1 MDPDGVEMS
10 MLLSIDAIGKR
21 YSLLP
26 SEVMSRA
33 STFDLVVL
41 DAALGY
47 QSYIQDQADGKRATP
62 KLSQEEMMAAL
73 ERVNKKDGTKL

>member
-1 MDPDGVEMS
+1 LDPEGVEMS
-10 MLLSIDAIGKR
+10 MILSIDALGKR

-26 SEVMSRA
+26 SEVMSKA

-47 QSYIQDQADGKRATP
+47 QNYIQDRAEGKKTTP
-62 KLSQEEMMAAL
+62 KLSQEEMMAAM
-73 ERVNKKDGTKL
+73 ERVRKDGNNT

>member
-1 MDPDGVEMS
+1 MDPEGVEMS
-10 MLLSIDAIGKR
+10 MILSIDALGKR

-26 SEVMSRA
+26 SEVMSKA

-47 QSYIQDQADGKRATP
+47 QNYIQDRAEGKKTTP

-73 ERVNKKDGTKL
+73 ERVRKDGNDT

>member
-1 MDPDGVEMS
+1 MDPEGVEMS
-10 MLLSIDAIGKR
+10 MILSIDALGKR

-26 SEVMSRA
+26 SEVMSKA

-41 DAALGY
+41 DAAIGFEVYL
-47 QSYIQDQADGKRATP
+47 QNKADGKKEAP

-73 ERVNKKDGTKL
+73 ERVRKDDNKL

>member
-1 MDPDGVEMS
+1 MDPEGVEMS
-10 MLLSIDAIGKR
+10 MILSIDALGKR

-26 SEVMSRA
+26 SEVMEKA

-47 QSYIQDQADGKRATP
+47 QSYIHDKAEGKKQTP
-62 KLSQEEMMAAL
+62 QLSQEEMMAAM
-73 ERVNKKDGTKL
+73 ERVRKDGNNT

>member
-1 MDPDGVEMS
+1 
-10 MLLSIDAIGKR
+10 MLLSIDALGKR

-26 SEVMSRA
+26 SEVMLKA

-47 QSYIQDQADGKRATP
+47 QTYIQDKADGKKATP
-62 KLSQEEMMAAL
+62 KLSQDEMMAAL
-73 ERVNKKDGTKL
+73 ERVRNNDNKL

>member
-1 MDPDGVEMS
+1 MDPEGIEMS

-26 SEVMSRA
+26 SEVMERA

-47 QSYIQDQADGKRATP
+47 QKYIQDKADGKKTAP
-62 KLSQEEMMAAL
+62 QLSQDEMMAAM
-73 ERVNKKDGTKL
+73 ERVRNNGNKL

>member
-1 MDPDGVEMS
+1 MDPEGVEMS
-10 MLLSIDAIGKR
+10 MLLSIDALGKR

-26 SEVMSRA
+26 SEVMEKA

-47 QSYIQDQADGKRATP
+47 QSYIQDRADGKKQTP
-62 KLSQEEMMAAL
+62 KLSQEEMMAAM
-73 ERVNKKDGTKL
+73 ERVRKDGNDT

>member
-1 MDPDGVEMS
+1 MS
-10 MLLSIDAIGKR
+10 MLLSIDALGKR

-26 SEVMSRA
+26 SEVMSKA

-47 QSYIQDQADGKRATP
+47 QTYIQDQADGKKATP
-62 KLSQEEMMAAL
+62 KLSQEEMMAAM
-73 ERVNKKDGTKL
+73 ERVRKDGTKL

>member
-1 MDPDGVEMS
+1 MDPNGVEMS

-26 SEVMSRA
+26 SEVMSKA

-47 QSYIQDQADGKRATP
+47 QTYIQEQADGKKQTP
-62 KLSQEEMMAAL
+62 KLSQEEMMAAM
-73 ERVNKKDGTKL
+73 ERVRKDGNNT

>member
-1 MDPDGVEMS
+1 LDPEGVEMS
-10 MLLSIDAIGKR
+10 MILSIDALGKR

-26 SEVMSRA
+26 SEVMVKA

-41 DAALGY
+41 DAAIGFEVYL
-47 QSYIQDQADGKRATP
+47 QNKADGKKEAP

-73 ERVNKKDGTKL
+73 ERVRKDGNKL

>member
-1 MDPDGVEMS
+1 LDPEGVEMS

-26 SEVMSRA
+26 SEVMEKA

-47 QSYIQDQADGKRATP
+47 QSYIQDKAEGKKAAP
-62 KLSQEEMMAAL
+62 KLSQEEMISAL
-73 ERVNKKDGTKL
+73 ERVRKDGNKL

>member
-1 MDPDGVEMS
+1 MI
-10 MLLSIDAIGKR
+10 LSIDALGKR

-26 SEVMSRA
+26 SEVMSKA

-41 DAALGY
+41 DAAIGFEVYL
-47 QSYIQDQADGKRATP
+47 QNKADGKKEAP

-73 ERVNKKDGTKL
+73 ERVRKDDNKL

>member
-1 MDPDGVEMS
+1 MDPEGVEMS
-10 MLLSIDAIGKR
+10 MILSIDALGKR

-26 SEVMSRA
+26 SEVMSKA

-47 QSYIQDQADGKRATP
+47 QNYIQDRAEGKKTTP
-62 KLSQEEMMAAL
+62 KLSQEEMMAAM
-73 ERVNKKDGTKL
+73 ERVRKDGSNT

>member
-1 MDPDGVEMS
+1 LDPEGVEMS

-47 QSYIQDQADGKRATP
+47 QSYIQDQADGKKATP
-62 KLSQEEMMAAL
+62 KLSQEEMMAAM
-73 ERVNKKDGTKL
+73 ERVRKDDNKL

>member
-1 MDPDGVEMS
+1 MDPEGVEMS
-10 MLLSIDAIGKR
+10 MILSIDALGKR

-26 SEVMSRA
+26 SEVMTKA

-47 QSYIQDQADGKRATP
+47 QNYMQDKAEGKKQTP
-62 KLSQEEMMAAL
+62 KLSQEEMMAAM
-73 ERVNKKDGTKL
+73 ERVRKDGNAV

>member
-1 MDPDGVEMS
+1 
-10 MLLSIDAIGKR
+10 MLLSIDALGKR

-26 SEVMSRA
+26 SEVMEKA

-47 QSYIQDQADGKRATP
+47 QTYIQDQADGKKATP
-62 KLSQEEMMAAL
+62 KLSQEEMMAAM
-73 ERVNKKDGTKL
+73 ERVRKDDNNT

>member
-1 MDPDGVEMS
+1 MS
-10 MLLSIDAIGKR
+10 MLLSIDALGKR

-26 SEVMSRA
+26 SEVMLKA

-47 QSYIQDQADGKRATP
+47 QTYIQDKADGKKATP
-62 KLSQEEMMAAL
+62 KLSQDEMMAAL
-73 ERVNKKDGTKL
+73 ERVRNNDNKL

>member
-1 MDPDGVEMS
+1 MS

-41 DAALGY
+41 DAALGFQTY
-47 QSYIQDQADGKRATP
+47 MQDKADGKKATP
-62 KLSQEEMMAAL
+62 QLSQEEMIAAM
-73 ERVNKKDGTKL
+73 ERVRNNGTKL

>member
-1 MDPDGVEMS
+1 MDPEGVEMS
-10 MLLSIDAIGKR
+10 MLLSIDALGKR

-26 SEVMSRA
+26 SEVMEKA

-47 QSYIQDQADGKRATP
+47 QSYIQDKAEGKKATP
-62 KLSQEEMMAAL
+62 QLSQEEMMAAL
-73 ERVNKKDGTKL
+73 ERVRNDGNKL

>member
-1 MDPDGVEMS
+1 
-10 MLLSIDAIGKR
+10 MLLSIDALGKR

-26 SEVMSRA
+26 SEVMSKA

-47 QSYIQDQADGKRATP
+47 QNYIQDKADGKKEVP
-62 KLSQEEMMAAL
+62 KLSQEEMMAQIK
-73 ERVNKKDGTKL
+73 RVRKDGN

>member
-1 MDPDGVEMS
+1 MDPEGVEMS
-10 MLLSIDAIGKR
+10 MILSIDALGKR

-26 SEVMSRA
+26 SEVMVKA

-41 DAALGY
+41 DAAIGFEVYL
-47 QSYIQDQADGKRATP
+47 QNKADGKKEAP

-73 ERVNKKDGTKL
+73 ERVRKDGNKL

>member
-1 MDPDGVEMS
+1 MDPEGVEMS
-10 MLLSIDAIGKR
+10 MILSIDALGKR

-26 SEVMSRA
+26 SEVMSKA

-47 QSYIQDQADGKRATP
+47 QNYIQDRAEGKKTTP
-62 KLSQEEMMAAL
+62 KLSQEEMMAAM
-73 ERVNKKDGTKL
+73 ERVRKDGNDT

>member
-1 MDPDGVEMS
+1 LDPDGIEMS
-10 MLLSIDAIGKR
+10 MLLSIDALGKR

-26 SEVMSRA
+26 SEVMSKA

-47 QSYIQDQADGKRATP
+47 QNYIQDKADGKKEVP
-62 KLSQEEMMAAL
+62 KLSQEEMMAQIK
-73 ERVNKKDGTKL
+73 RVRKDGN

>member
-1 MDPDGVEMS
+1 MDPDGIEMS

-26 SEVMSRA
+26 SEVMEKA

-47 QSYIQDQADGKRATP
+47 QNYMQDKAEGKKQIP
-62 KLSQEEMMAAL
+62 KLSQEEMMAAM
-73 ERVNKKDGTKL
+73 ERVRKDGNAV

>member
-1 MDPDGVEMS
+1 MDPEGVEMS
-10 MLLSIDAIGKR
+10 MLLSIDALGKR

-26 SEVMSRA
+26 SEVMVKA

-47 QSYIQDQADGKRATP
+47 QSYIQDKAEGKKAPVNAT
-62 KLSQEEMMAAL
+62 QQEMMAAM
-73 ERVNKKDGTKL
+73 ERVNKQDGNKL

>member
-1 MDPDGVEMS
+1 MDPEGVEMS
-10 MLLSIDAIGKR
+10 MILSIDALGKR

-26 SEVMSRA
+26 SEVMTKA

-47 QSYIQDQADGKRATP
+47 QNYIQDRADGKRAP
-62 KLSQEEMMAAL
+62 IKASQEDLMAVM
-73 ERVNKKDGTKL
+73 ERVNKKDVNKL

>member
-1 MDPDGVEMS
+1 MDPEGVEMS

-26 SEVMSRA
+26 SEVLEKA

-47 QSYIQDQADGKRATP
+47 QSYIQDKAEGKKQTP

-73 ERVNKKDGTKL
+73 ERVRNNGNDT

>member
-1 MDPDGVEMS
+1 MS
-10 MLLSIDAIGKR
+10 MLLSIDALGKR

-26 SEVMSRA
+26 SEVMSKA

-47 QSYIQDQADGKRATP
+47 QSYIQDKAEGKKATP

-73 ERVNKKDGTKL
+73 ERVRKDGNDT

>member
-1 MDPDGVEMS
+1 MDPEGVEMS
-10 MLLSIDAIGKR
+10 MLLSIDALGKR

-26 SEVMSRA
+26 SEVMEKA

-47 QSYIQDQADGKRATP
+47 QSYIQDKAEGKKQTP
-62 KLSQEEMMAAL
+62 KLSQEEMMAAM
-73 ERVNKKDGTKL
+73 ERVRKDDNKL

>member
-1 MDPDGVEMS
+1 MS
-10 MLLSIDAIGKR
+10 MLLSIDALGKR

-26 SEVMSRA
+26 SEVMSKA

-41 DAALGY
+41 DASLGY
-47 QSYIQDQADGKRATP
+47 QSYIQDKADGKKPTP

-73 ERVNKKDGTKL
+73 ERVRKE